1 MVCDGPVFGSIPSD
15 PNYNRQQNFPTQRPC
30 AENERNFSGKY
41 HRQWGSL
48 AVDED
53 QHVPTLNPTR
63 GAMYD
68 RGEDAER
75 MHLMLKA
82 QVRPDQGLPSYRK
95 RPHYSNQVAEV
106 YQPAGFDVSNLE
118 LHYGID
124 SHLITEPYCGVPQ
137 ASALEKSLLLP
148 TNKKEFS
155 RGLERAAASKMKSGA
170 QVPQGI
176 FSDAHMYDGYGIE
189 KALNPAYEDSDGYDS
204 DDAQI
209 DHDNSD
215 FSDVADDDDG
225 DGGGGDAHKGNTKN
239 KVNKR
244 DKVYSFEDPA
254 ISDEDIKEYRAEYKH
269 KIDHLVYVEAGKK
282 LIDNILDKIRFEE
295 DRTKQQKQDDV
306 RMIGEEWE
314 RWERSKE
321 VQQVLMDEVNSD
333 LTGPISNFR
342 SEAINQFDGKQ
353 TARVQQ
359 KHKNKIESY
368 FASILREYAKQGM
381 SKREHAALR
390 EKHKGLMKDVDEA
403 LHLTGMTDDPK
414 SLFADDAETKM
425 HKETQAVEA
434 LKQFKER
441 QMADADASELK
452 PSLEQVFAQ
461 HRENTEKDKEKA
473 FKQTQNKNETM
484 GDESKERQLANEKQ
498 EGKHDEA
505 MGSHKLSEK
514 VKIALGVALGGENS
528 LSIPHTV
535 DMLENVA
542 MKETNNDQ
550 VSADKVVMEQMLRSV
565 EATNRLR
572 GDLARTDI
580 KDKFKS
586 IFQTKTRDRGTEAI
600 ERRRQDRDRSLKERR
615 SNNGA
620 PDVPDVTMKN
630 KEYKAPNERRE
641 ERGKGGANKH
651 IAERGRA
658 ERSQNTITQRN
669 QNRADQIAARRAN

>member
-148 TNKKEFS
+148 TNEKEFS
-155 RGLERAAASKMKSGA
+155 RGLQRAAASKMKSGA

-176 FSDAHMYDGYGIE
+176 FSDAHTYDGYGIE
-189 KALNPAYEDSDGYDS
+189 KALNPAYEDSDGYDA
-204 DDAQI
+204 DDAQF
-209 DHDNSD
+209 HRDNSD
-215 FSDVADDDDG
+215 VSDLSGDADYD
-225 DGGGGDAHKGNTKN
+225 DGGGGGGGAHKGSTKN

-244 DKVYSFEDPA
+244 DQVYSFEDPA
-254 ISDEDIKEYRAEYKH
+254 ISDKDITRYRAEYQH
-269 KIDHLVYVEAGKK
+269 KIDHLVYVEEGKK
-282 LIDNILDKIRFEE
+282 LIDNLLDRIRFDEE
-295 DRTKQQKQDDV
+295 RTKEQKLRDQ
-306 RMIGEEWE
+306 RMIGEEWD

-321 VQQVLMDEVNSD
+321 VQQVLMNEMNSD
-333 LTGPISNFR
+333 LNGSISNFR
-342 SEAINQFDGKQ
+342 SEAMNQFDGQ
-353 TARVQQ
+353 LSARVQQ
-359 KHKNKIESY
+359 EHKNKMESY
-368 FASILREYAKQGM
+368 FASILSQYAKQGM
-381 SKREHAALR
+381 SKREHAAFR

-473 FKQTQNKNETM
+473 FRQTQNKNETM

-550 VSADKVVMEQMLRSV
+550 VSADKVVMTQMLTSV
-565 EATNRLR
+565 EATKTLQ
-572 GDLARTDI
+572 GQLAHT
-580 KDKFKS
+580 
-586 IFQTKTRDRGTEAI
+586 
-600 ERRRQDRDRSLKERR
+600 

-620 PDVPDVTMKN
+620 HKKN
-630 KEYKAPNERRE
+630 KAPNERRE